1 MKVTGI
7 HHVAIKACGVE
18 DYNKTIDFYH
28 NILGMP
34 IFKEWG
40 EGTESGALVDTGAG
54 MMEIFANGEDYPG
67 QGSMRHIAFEV
78 DDVDSYTEAAR
89 KAGYEITMEPTDIV
103 IAGDYPARIAF
114 CIGPVG
120 EEVEFFKVL

>member
-18 DYNKTIDFYH
+18 DYNKTVDFYH

-34 IFKEWG
+34 IFRQWG
-40 EGTESGALVDTGAG
+40 EGLESGALVDTGAG

-89 KAGYEITMEPTDIV
+89 KAGYKITMEPNDIV

>member
-34 IFKEWG
+34 IFRQWG
-40 EGTESGALVDTGAG
+40 EELESGALVDTGAG
-54 MMEIFANGEDYPG
+54 MIEIFANGEDYPG

-89 KAGYEITMEPTDIV
+89 KAGYKITMEPNDIV

>member
-34 IFKEWG
+34 IFRQWG
-40 EGTESGALVDTGAG
+40 EGLESGALVDTDAG

-89 KAGYEITMEPTDIV
+89 KAGYKITMEPNDIV

>member
-34 IFKEWG
+34 IFRQWG
-40 EGTESGALVDTGAG
+40 EGLESGALVDTGAG

-89 KAGYEITMEPTDIV
+89 KAGYKITMEPNDIV

>member
-18 DYNKTIDFYH
+18 DYNKTVNFYH

-34 IFKEWG
+34 IFRQWG
-40 EGTESGALVDTGAG
+40 DGIESGALIDTGAG
-54 MMEIFANGEDYPG
+54 MMEVFANGEDYPG

-78 DDVDSYTEAAR
+78 DDVDGYTEAAR
-89 KAGYEITMEPTDIV
+89 NAGYAITMEPTDIV

>member
-7 HHVAIKACGVE
+7 HHVAIKACGVK

-34 IFKEWG
+34 IFRQWG
-40 EGTESGALVDTGAG
+40 EGLESGALVDTGAG

-89 KAGYEITMEPTDIV
+89 KAGYRITMEPNDIV